1 MKRKIEI
8 DILKGFL
15 IIFVVIGHIQ
25 AYHDQPHEVIFWFH
39 MPAFFMV
46 SGYFMHAP
54 KSAPWHDRAYLSKQI
69 RRYVVPFFA
78 WCVVGY
84 ALVRHESLLK
94 NIVRVLYAGHN
105 NITPYSYPYWF
116 INALFTGS
124 IALACIQYKLTFG
137 GGKAMAYDNTFCHTM
152 GYCSMDITTGF
163 SFALEYRPRMWS
175 RCVYGYRHSIS

>member
-137 GGKAMAYDNTFCHTM
+137 GGESD
-152 GYCSMDITTGF
+152 G
-163 SFALEYRPRMWS
+163 LR
-175 RCVYGYRHSIS
+175 